1 MYKNYFYL
9 LRAVIE
15 LKNFLTNKKVVECFT
30 QEKDRLFIHFF
41 EKIEN
46 DFHLI
51 VDTQDF
57 HLSIKKYFHKAKKN
71 VINFFEEHFPSEFQN
86 ISIAFSERI
95 IKLQLDSG
103 NMFFFF
109 RGNQSNVFFV
119 NKDQNYSFKKI
130 DKNELIEISNELD
143 SMKFIN
149 NLDELL
155 DLIDTENIDQQSF
168 VPKLVKV
175 SLDKSKDIK
184 AQLKFFLEDIV
195 YGKIAIG
202 VNKNSGELIFSP
214 LSLLN
219 KNDEIEVELCDTYFE
234 AIEKYF
240 KLQYQHKGRSSSKK
254 ELTKF
259 IEKEIER
266 ITNKLNNLKARIEQ
280 GSKEKLY
287 QKYGELILSEINKI
301 KKGDSEITI
310 QDWESNEQITIKLN
324 AKFSPQQNVNFYFDK
339 AKSEKI
345 EFEKSKQIYEES
357 LNYYNKLKS
366 AQLELEQELTEDKL
380 KEIKKDLNI
389 KRNQKMIDDKKEKL
403 PFRHFLI
410 QNKYHFYIGKDS
422 KSNDQL
428 TTKFAKQNDYWF
440 HARSVAGSHGVL
452 RIENT
457 KEAIPKNIL
466 EKAASITAFYSK
478 AKSSK
483 LASVTYTLK
492 KYVVKNSR
500 HEPGQ
505 VTVLKEKVLLVKPEI
520 PTDCEFI
527 ED

>member
-1 MYKNYFYL
+1 
-9 LRAVIE
+9 
-15 LKNFLTNKKVVECFT
+15 
-30 QEKDRLFIHFF
+30 
-41 EKIEN
+41 
-46 DFHLI
+46 
-51 VDTQDF
+51 
-57 HLSIKKYFHKAKKN
+57 
-71 VINFFEEHFPSEFQN
+71 
-86 ISIAFSERI
+86 
-95 IKLQLDSG
+95 
-103 NMFFFF
+103 
-109 RGNQSNVFFV
+109 
-119 NKDQNYSFKKI
+119 
-130 DKNELIEISNELD
+130 
-143 SMKFIN
+143 
-149 NLDELL
+149 
-155 DLIDTENIDQQSF
+155 
-168 VPKLVKV
+168 
-175 SLDKSKDIK
+175 
-184 AQLKFFLEDIV
+184 
-195 YGKIAIG
+195 
-202 VNKNSGELIFSP
+202 
-214 LSLLN
+214 
-219 KNDEIEVELCDTYFE
+219 
-234 AIEKYF
+234 
-240 KLQYQHKGRSSSKK
+240 
-254 ELTKF
+254 
-259 IEKEIER
+259 
-266 ITNKLNNLKARIEQ
+266 
-280 GSKEKLY
+280 
-287 QKYGELILSEINKI
+287 
-301 KKGDSEITI
+301 
-310 QDWESNEQITIKLN
+310 LN

-452 RIENT
+452 RIDNT
-457 KEAIPKNIL
+457 KEAVPKNIL
-466 EKAASITAFYSK
+466 E
-478 AKSSK
+478 
-483 LASVTYTLK
+483 